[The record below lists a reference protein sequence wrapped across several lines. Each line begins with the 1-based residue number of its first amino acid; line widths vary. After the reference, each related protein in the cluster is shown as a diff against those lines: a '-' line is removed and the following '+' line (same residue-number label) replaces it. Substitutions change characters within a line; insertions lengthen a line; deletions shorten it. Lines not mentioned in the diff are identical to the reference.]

1 MILSVIRLKKESI
14 MIKMI
19 FIFKIFVFC
28 LFVFSNVYAKNS
40 NFFDEGKEL
49 FEKEKYEKSKIFFQ
63 KDIVHNPKNERSYLY
78 LAKIFAKNNDAD
90 QEEMKLN
97 NVILLNPNNDEA
109 LYLLILHKIKQS
121 DYNSAK
127 ELIEKF
133 ELICKTFCSKKSEIK
148 EKFSRLIPENENN
161 KN

>member
-1 MILSVIRLKKESI
+1 
-14 MIKMI
+14 MIKI
-19 FIFKIFVFC
+19 IYIFKIFILY
-28 LFVFSNVYAKNS
+28 LFIFSNAYAKDS

-49 FEKEKYEKSKIFFQ
+49 FKKEKYEKSKIFFQ
-63 KDIVHNPKNERSYLY
+63 KDIVFNPKNERSYLY
-78 LAKIFAKNNDAD
+78 LAKIFAKNNNDD
-90 QEEMKLN
+90 EEEMKLN

-109 LYLLILHKIKQS
+109 VYLLILHKIKQS
-121 DYNSAK
+121 DYHSSQ

-133 ELICKTFCSKKSEIK
+133 NLICKTFCSKKSEIK